1 MMKEFFQKKKKVAN
15 FELLRLRHSKF
26 QIPTAW
32 GLIKILK
39 IFKSS
44 IFSKDLNRVLEIL
57 YGADGHEP
65 SGEDVSKLSTE
76 IYQNDLLSG

>member
-1 MMKEFFQKKKKVAN
+1 MIN
-15 FELLRLRHSKF
+15 FIQNFKSRQREGWL
-26 QIPTAW
+26 
-32 GLIKILK
+32 KILK